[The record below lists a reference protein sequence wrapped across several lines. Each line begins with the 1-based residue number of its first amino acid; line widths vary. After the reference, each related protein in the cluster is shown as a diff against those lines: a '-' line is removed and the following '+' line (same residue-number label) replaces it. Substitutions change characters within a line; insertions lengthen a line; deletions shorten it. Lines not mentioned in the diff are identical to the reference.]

1 MNRMVT
7 HKTSKEFGKEGE
19 DMAERMLRSK
29 NFSIIERNYRFG
41 KTGEIDIIAEDPET
55 QQLVFV
61 EVKTRQNLEFGDPVL
76 AITKNKIAQLK
87 KVAAAYLYDKEIK
100 EIDCRFDVVTVLFR
114 GEMKPEIKHYVN
126 AFY

>member
-55 QQLVFV
+55 HQLVFV

>member
-1 MNRMVT
+1 M
-7 HKTSKEFGKEGE
+7 SKSTWDFGKEGE
-19 DMAERMLRSK
+19 DIAEKLLRTK
-29 NFSIIERNYRFG
+29 GYSIIERNYRYG
-41 KTGEIDIIAEDPET
+41 KTGEMDIIAEDPET
-55 QQLVFV
+55 QQMVFV
-61 EVKTRQNLEFGDPVL
+61 EVKSRKNLEFGDPVL

-114 GEMKPEIKHYVN
+114 GESKPEIKHYVN

>member
-7 HKTSKEFGKEGE
+7 NKTSKEFGKEGE
-19 DMAERMLRSK
+19 DLAERMLRSK
-29 NFSIIERNYRFG
+29 NFRIIERNYRFG

-55 QQLVFV
+55 HQLVFV

-100 EIDCRFDVVTVLFR
+100 ETDCRFDVVTVLFR